1 MKLFTPKI
9 IYIVGLISLA
19 IAKDEI
25 KNSNNKDSRVLLKV
39 ENHEGI
45 KAEKNIEREVQKVT
59 PADDDDQAPPPPTDD
74 GNNDDDQ
81 APPPTDDGNDD
92 DVISPTP
99 TNCGTV
105 IVKIVTDDYP
115 AETSFE
121 IVNLSGNVVMSGS
134 GYTGK
139 RQEYVKTGCLP
150 YATYDLIMRD
160 SYNDGMCC
168 TYGDGSYELSVN
180 GAVIKTGG
188 QYGASETTRFST
200 SSGSSPTTA
209 PGPCLNVIVTITT
222 DDYPGETTFKV
233 VNQNGAEFM
242 SGGPYSGKRTEYAK
256 ASCLSSSNTYTF
268 TIFDSYSDGIC
279 CSYGNGSYRLA
290 VDGAVV
296 KSGATFGA
304 SESTTFGSSSPPPP
318 TPTIDVLVK
327 ITTDSYPAETS
338 FKVTSQSGAVFM
350 EGGSYTGQLTS
361 YTESKSLSTSN
372 QYTFTIFDSY
382 NDGMCCNYGNGS
394 YEVSVNGA
402 VIKTGGQFGASES
415 TPLSGQAPPPTDDGN
430 NDDDQAPPPTDDGN
444 NDDDQ
449 AQSYNKPQY
458 TKPTYN
464 KPKYDKPGNSTDDGN

>member
-1 MKLFTPKI
+1 MKLFTIKI

-25 KNSNNKDSRVLLKV
+25 KNRNNKDSRVLLKV

-45 KAEKNIEREVQKVT
+45 KVEKNIEREVQKVK
-59 PADDDDQAPPPPTDD
+59 PADDDDPAPPPPSDD
-74 GNNDDDQ
+74 GGNNDDDQ

-92 DVISPTP
+92 GDDVTSPTP

-121 IVNLSGNVVMSGS
+121 VVNLSGNGVMSGS
-134 GYTGK
+134 GYTGQ

-150 YATYDLIMRD
+150 YATYDLIMKD

-168 TYGDGSYELSVN
+168 SYGNGSYELSVN
-180 GAVIKTGG
+180 GAVVKTGG

-200 SSGSSPTTA
+200 SSGPSPTSA
-209 PGPCLNVIVTITT
+209 PGCLNVIVTITT
-222 DDYPGETTFKV
+222 DDYPEETTFKV

-242 SGGPYSGKRTEYAK
+242 SGGPYAGKRTEYAK

-268 TIFDSYSDGIC
+268 SIFDAYSDGIC
-279 CSYGNGSYRLA
+279 CSYGNGSYKLA
-290 VDGAVV
+290 VDGALI
-296 KSGATFGA
+296 KSGATYGA
-304 SESTTFGSSSPPPP
+304 SESTTFGASSPP

-327 ITTDSYPAETS
+327 ITTDDYPGETS
-338 FKVTSQSGAVFM
+338 FTVTNQGGAVSM
-350 EGGSYTGQLTS
+350 EGGSYTGKQTT
-361 YTESKSLSTSN
+361 YTESKALSTSN
-372 QYTFTIFDSY
+372 QYTFNIFDSY

-415 TPLSGQAPPPTDDGN
+415 TPLSGQAPPPSDDGGN
-430 NDDDQAPPPTDDGN
+430 NDDDQAPPPTDDGGN

-449 AQSYNKPQY
+449 AQTYKKPAY
-458 TKPTYN
+458 TKP
-464 KPKYDKPGNSTDDGN
+464 